1 VLHTNSIAF
10 TSLGQLRYYSCIQ
23 FVNGVVGNSSSGL
36 IEVPSFK
43 KGTVNIGDRQR
54 GRLKANSIIDCES
67 DRNSIRKAIKYLFSQ
82 EFQMKLHSI
91 INPYHND
98 GGSQAVI
105 KILEEISFKNLLKKK
120 FHDI

>member
-1 VLHTNSIAF
+1 
-10 TSLGQLRYYSCIQ
+10 
-23 FVNGVVGNSSSGL
+23 
-36 IEVPSFK
+36 VPIFK

-54 GRLKANSIIDCES
+54 GRLKANSIIDCDA
-67 DRNSIRKAIKYLFSQ
+67 DRNSIRMAINNLFSQ

-91 INPYHND
+91 INPYHNN

-120 FHDI
+120 FHDV